1 MPYYKLVKANAKVN
15 MTEPISFIKM
25 HGAGNDFVI
34 IDSRIINA
42 ALTEIAIPNICSRHF
57 GVGCDQLIELHAPK
71 HEDADIFMIIYN
83 SDGSQS
89 AACGNATR
97 CVAALIMSELES
109 DECIIETAAGLLP
122 CGVDD
127 DGVINVDMGKPEFH
141 WQKIPLSADLPTHA
155 VPLDIE
161 GLDNPYMVN
170 MGNPHAVFVV
180 DDVAKI
186 NLEKIGSLVENHS
199 YFPERTNVE
208 FVEVISKSHIRMR
221 VWERGAG
228 ITLACGSGTCAS
240 VVALVKKGLIKRN
253 VKVSVDGGEL
263 GVEYLR
269 EDDHV
274 ILRGPIAISF
284 GGTLS
289 ESLWNKR

>member
-1 MPYYKLVKANAKVN
+1 

-34 IDSRIINA
+34 IDNRVHDA
-42 ALTEIAIPNICSRHF
+42 LLTETAITNISDRHF
-57 GVGCDQLIELHAPK
+57 GVGCDQLIELRAPNHK
-71 HEDADIFMIIYN
+71 DADILMIIYN

-97 CVAALIMSELES
+97 CVAALLMSELEN
-109 DECIIETAAGLLP
+109 DECLIETAAGLLL
-122 CGVDD
+122 CAVDD
-127 DGVINVDMGKPEFH
+127 EGVINVDMGKPKFH
-141 WQKIPLSADLPTHA
+141 WQDIPLAQDLPTHDI
-155 VPLDIE
+155 PLNID
-161 GLDNPYMVN
+161 GLGNPYMVN

-180 DDVAKI
+180 DDVTKI
-186 NLEKIGSLVENHS
+186 DLEKIGSMVENHP

-208 FVEVISKSHIRMR
+208 FIEVINKNHIRMR

-228 ITLACGSGTCAS
+228 VTLACGSGTCAS

-269 EDDHV
+269 ADDHV